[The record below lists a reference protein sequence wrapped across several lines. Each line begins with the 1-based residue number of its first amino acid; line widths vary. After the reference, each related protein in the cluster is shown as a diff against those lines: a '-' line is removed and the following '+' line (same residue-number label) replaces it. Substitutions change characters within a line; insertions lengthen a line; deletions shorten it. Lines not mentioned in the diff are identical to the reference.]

1 MRPRAE
7 LDGLS
12 PTVHGGA
19 PSAAGALLDFSV
31 STNPLGPSPRALAAA
46 AGAAI
51 GRYPER
57 DSATLR
63 RALAASMDVSP
74 EQVVVSNGSVELFW
88 LLALCYLR
96 SGDRALVVGP
106 TFAEYARAAHV
117 LGARVTELAA
127 SAEEHFRPNVD
138 RICRAAHDEQPRL
151 VFLCNPNNPTGVYL
165 DRYSVERVLATTPGL
180 LVLDEAYVGF
190 VEVPWDVRPLLAD
203 PRLVVAR
210 SMTKDHGLP
219 GLRLGYALAA
229 PPVAAALRSAQPP
242 WSVNAIA
249 QAAGL
254 AALQEPRHAARG
266 RALAREATA
275 LLAAGLSEL
284 GFDPL
289 PSAANFLLVDVG
301 DAAAVCQRFLA
312 RGIFVRDCTSFGLPR
327 HIRISARPLDE
338 CEVLLDAAGALPA
351 PARVGVAAPG
361 SPA

>member
-1 MRPRAE
+1 MRPRVE
-7 LDGLS
+7 LEGLT

-19 PSAAGALLDFSV
+19 PTAVGAVLDFSV
-31 STNPLGPSPRALAAA
+31 STNPLGPSPRARAAA
-46 AGAAI
+46 AQATI

-63 RALAASMDVSP
+63 GALAAALDVAP
-74 EQVVVSNGSVELFW
+74 EHIVVSNGSVELFW

-106 TFAEYARAAHV
+106 TFAEYARAAHL
-117 LGARVTELAA
+117 LGARVTEIAA
-127 SAEEHFRPNVD
+127 SAEETFRPSVD
-138 RICRAAHDEQPRL
+138 QICRAIQEEQPRM

-165 DRYSVERVLATTPGL
+165 NRLSVERLLAATPGL
-180 LVLDEAYVGF
+180 LVLDEAYLGF
-190 VEVPWDVRPLLAD
+190 APEPWDVRPLLTD

-219 GLRLGYALAA
+219 GLRLGYALA
-229 PPVAAALRSAQPP
+229 PIPVAAALRSAQPP
-242 WSVNAIA
+242 WSVNAVA

-254 AALQEPRHAARG
+254 AALAEPDHAARG
-266 RALAREATA
+266 RALAREAIT

-289 PSAANFLLVDVG
+289 PSATNFLLVGVG
-301 DAAAVCQRFLA
+301 DATAVCEALLT
-312 RGIFVRDCTSFGLPR
+312 RGIHVRDCTSFGLPR

-338 CEVLLDAAGALPA
+338 CRVLLDAARTLSG
-351 PARVGVAAPG
+351 PARAPIAARRR
-361 SPA
+361 PA

>member
-1 MRPRAE
+1 MRPRVE
-7 LDGLS
+7 LDGLA
-12 PTVHGGA
+12 PTIHGGA

-31 STNPLGPSPRALAAA
+31 STNPLGPSPRARAAA
-46 AGAAI
+46 ARAAI

-63 RALAASMDVSP
+63 RALGATLGLAP
-74 EQVVVSNGSVELFW
+74 EQIVIGNGSVELMW

-96 SGDRALVVGP
+96 SSDRALVAGP
-106 TFAEYARAAHV
+106 TFAEYARAAHL
-117 LGARVTELAA
+117 LGARVTEIAA
-127 SAEEHFRPNVD
+127 SAEDHFRPSVD
-138 RICRAAHDEQPRL
+138 QLCRAAQDERPRL

-165 DRYSVERVLATTPGL
+165 DRVSLERLLAATPGL

-190 VEVPWDVRPLLAD
+190 VADPWDVRPLLAH
-203 PRLVVAR
+203 PRLVVVR

-229 PPVAAALRSAQPP
+229 PQVASTLRSAQPP
-242 WSVNAIA
+242 WSVNAVA

-254 AALQEPRHAARG
+254 AALEEPDHAARG

-275 LLAAGLSEL
+275 LLATGLSGL

-289 PSAANFLLVDVG
+289 PTAANFLLVEVG
-301 DAAAVCQRFLA
+301 DAASVCAELVA
-312 RGIFVRDCTSFGLPR
+312 RGIYVRDCTSFGLPR

-338 CEVLLDAAGALPA
+338 CTALLDAARDRPA
-351 PARVGVAAPG
+351 PAGAGAAARG